1 MAIIDKNRD
10 DNNFFVK
17 SSNIA
22 TTSVYSDLSL
32 QMTGFTLN
40 QSSTH
45 KEAGI
50 VKDIEAVKQSVKNLV
65 LTNFFE
71 RPFHPEIGGNVTA
84 KLFEPADR
92 FTAIEI
98 RDEIKEVLKNFEPRV
113 NGVNVEVFD
122 NLDANAFVVN
132 IGFNVIYLQV
142 ETEVSFN
149 LQRLR

>member
-1 MAIIDKNRD
+1 MATLDKNRD
-10 DNNFFVK
+10 DNDVFVK

-22 TTSVYSDLSL
+22 TTSVYSDLNL
-32 QMTGFTLN
+32 LMPIHATRN
-40 QSSTH
+40 D
-45 KEAGI
+45 I
-50 VKDIEAVKQSVKNLV
+50 VPLKDIEAVKQSVKNLV

-71 RPFHPEIGGNVTA
+71 RPFHPEIGGNVTS
-84 KLFEPADR
+84 KLFEPADK

-98 RDEIKEVLKNFEPRV
+98 RDEIKEVLKNYEPRV

-132 IGFNVIYLQV
+132 IGFNVIFLQE

>member
-1 MAIIDKNRD
+1 MAILDKNRD
-10 DNNFFVK
+10 DNDVFVK

-22 TTSVYSDLSL
+22 TTSVYSDLNL
-32 QMTGFTLN
+32 LMPIHATRN
-40 QSSTH
+40 D
-45 KEAGI
+45 I
-50 VKDIEAVKQSVKNLV
+50 VPLKDIEAVKQSVKNLV

-71 RPFHPEIGGNVTA
+71 RPFHPEIGGNVTS
-84 KLFEPADR
+84 KLFEPADK

-98 RDEIKEVLKNFEPRV
+98 RDEIKEVLKNYEPRV

-132 IGFNVIYLQV
+132 IGFNVIYLQE